1 MRIIILGATGGI
13 GRLLISGALERG
25 HNVTAFV
32 RAPQKISQTN
42 PRLRVLG
49 GDLYD
54 LGQMTAAL
62 SNSEAVLSAFGPA
75 TLSKTNLRRDFCR
88 VLVRAM
94 HAAEVRRV
102 LYVSSALL
110 FSDIGILAALLRSTL
125 FRNMVEDQ
133 VNAET
138 DLMQPDTEWTI
149 VRPPRLL
156 NKPPAGRIRE
166 AAGHLPK
173 GIGVIARGDVANFML
188 DEILNR
194 RYVKQ
199 IVGICD

>member
-1 MRIIILGATGGI
+1 MRIVILGATGGI
-13 GRLLISGALERG
+13 GRLLVAGALEQG
-25 HNVTAFV
+25 HDVTAFV
-32 RAPQKISQTN
+32 RAPQKMSQTS
-42 PRLRVLG
+42 PRLRILG

-54 LGQMTAAL
+54 LRQMTAAL
-62 SNSEAVLSAFGPA
+62 RNCDAVLSAFGPA
-75 TLSKTNLRRDFCR
+75 TLSKTTLRRDFCR

-94 HAAEVRRV
+94 QATEVRRV

-110 FSDIGILAALLRSTL
+110 FSDAGFLAAVLRRTL

-133 VNAET
+133 ANAEA

-156 NKPPAGRIRE
+156 NKPPIGRIRE

-173 GIGVIARGDVANFML
+173 GIGVIARGDVAKFML
-188 DEILNR
+188 EETLKAH
-194 RYVKQ
+194 YVKQ
-199 IVGICD
+199 TVGICD